1 MRTGKARQLDTTS
14 QPKDYCDSLAQLP
27 GLVEASQQP
36 NAHAPALVPFVLGPE
51 GEADRPKLVVCH
63 DYKVGDWLHPARVD
77 LSADLGARAG
87 RLHGGWGRAEARLHL
102 QLVGVHRHLHIV
114 GGPEYSPLESIW

>member
-51 GEADRPKLVVCH
+51 GEADRPKLAVCH
-63 DYKVGDWLHPARVD
+63 DYKVSCI
-77 LSADLGARAG
+77 LSSFTASRALLTPRSVQGGYTEGGAELR
-87 RLHGGWGRAEARLHL
+87 RDYTFNWW
-102 QLVGVHRHLHIV
+102 QFTDTFI
-114 GGPEYSPLESIW
+114 